1 MIRFGA
7 LSLIAAGIAFASPAQ
22 ATTAVYTITG
32 NGGGFLDGADWAGD
46 FTITMTGDLANLF
59 SAPGFQINDPLVS
72 AVVDI
77 PTASGLTIIEGTR
90 LGLSLGNLAIFFSRS
105 TFGNSGLDLFDFFI
119 AAPVDLGASFGPVT
133 GIGVF
138 ALNQF
143 VNVPTSGGLLTF
155 SRSGDVLFTGV
166 VDGTPAIPEPATWA
180 MLIAGF
186 GLVGAG
192 LRRRRSLAT
201 A

>member
-1 MIRFGA
+1 MVRFGTA
-7 LSLIAAGIAFASPAQ
+7 SLVAVGIALAAPLQ
-22 ATTAVYTITG
+22 ATSAVYTITG
-32 NGGGFLDGADWAGD
+32 NGGGSLDGVGWAGD

-59 SAPGFQINDPLVS
+59 SEPDFQINDPLVS

-77 PTASGLTIIEGTR
+77 PTASGLNIIEGTR
-90 LGLSLGNLAIFFSRS
+90 LGLNLGNLAIFFSRS
-105 TFGNSGLDLFDFFI
+105 SFVSDGFDLFDFFI

-133 GIGVF
+133 GTGVF
-138 ALNQF
+138 ALDQF
-143 VNVPTSGGLLTF
+143 VDVPTSGGLLTF

-166 VDGTPAIPEPATWA
+166 VGGTPAIPEPATWA
-180 MLIAGF
+180 MQVAGF

-192 LRRRRSLAT
+192 LRRRRSLVT